1 MKFPKWG
8 YILCTSTKP
17 CTPKTVQI
25 WHYICVSIFTKRE
38 RREIDE
44 PTNIIKYKHFKKKYN
59 KNLPERI
66 CGQFYCSNVQT
77 NLTSK
82 YQSCV
87 GLYKVWSM
95 MLKHYQSETKKGRYL
110 PWWAI
115 QCMPYYTNLTFTF
128 NLNGHRTKNSAFP
141 NYIPIIYCHINLLP
155 SREQNQLHIPSLL
168 KEPVKPI
175 ERSMLTKKNRPNNVI
190 FLTSHHTF

>member
-44 PTNIIKYKHFKKKYN
+44 PTNIIKYKHLKKKYN

-66 CGQFYCSNVQT
+66 CEQFYCSNVHT

-95 MLKHYQSETKKGRYL
+95 MLKHYYKWNKKRKIPALMGY
-110 PWWAI
+110 PMYAI
-115 QCMPYYTNLTFTF
+115 LHQFDLHF
-128 NLNGHRTKNSAFP
+128 
-141 NYIPIIYCHINLLP
+141 
-155 SREQNQLHIPSLL
+155 QL
-168 KEPVKPI
+168 
-175 ERSMLTKKNRPNNVI
+175 ERSPNQE
-190 FLTSHHTF
+190 